1 MVAHL
6 HGHMERCLA
15 FRRHRS
21 VTANMCCPTRLAHGG
36 AGAPNPDTMTTHRKR
51 LGRDNALGYH
61 DCFFFWICKLMMSKR
76 SSFDETQHLALGD
89 MATNDQQH
97 LTTVQITLESS
108 MTDPFR
114 KGVDMVLGATG
125 NKLCPVKA
133 LFDYLWVWVEFQ
145 ALF

>member
-1 MVAHL
+1 
-6 HGHMERCLA
+6 
-15 FRRHRS
+15 
-21 VTANMCCPTRLAHGG
+21 
-36 AGAPNPDTMTTHRKR
+36 
-51 LGRDNALGYH
+51 
-61 DCFFFWICKLMMSKR
+61 MMSKR
-76 SSFDETQHLALGD
+76 SSFDETQHLAWGE

-125 NKLCPVKA
+125 NKLSPVKA
-133 LFDYLWVWVEFQ
+133 LFDYLWVRVEFQ